1 VLPSLLV
8 EFFDGID
15 AGPEEDHGVLE
26 NSKQI
31 HFLSFFLFWWYWGL
45 NSGPQACYAGTLRPK
60 TLPCIGHSFNRGRFS
75 KLKF

>member
-31 HFLSFFLFWWYWGL
+31 HFLSFFFG
-45 NSGPQACYAGTLRPK
+45 G
-60 TLPCIGHSFNRGRFS
+60 IGV
-75 KLKF
+75 

>member
-26 NSKQI
+26 NSKEI
-31 HFLSFFLFWWYWGL
+31 HFLSFFFLWYWVL
-45 NSGPQACYAGTLRPK
+45 NSGPQACYAGTLKPK
-60 TLPCIGHSFNRGRFS
+60 SPSLHWSFM
-75 KLKF
+75 